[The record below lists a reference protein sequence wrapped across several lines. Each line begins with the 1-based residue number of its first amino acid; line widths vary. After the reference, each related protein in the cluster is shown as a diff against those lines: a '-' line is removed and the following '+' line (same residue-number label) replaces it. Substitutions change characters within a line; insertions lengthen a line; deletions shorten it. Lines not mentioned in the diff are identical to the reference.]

1 MRFPTRPAVNMRL
14 TCSMSISIAI
24 ILASIGLAAAEPM
37 PVETIRTLTEE
48 NTRSAIALYREFLSL
63 PNDANYPD
71 DIQRMVEWMEAAF
84 SARGFATQRIATAGS
99 PLLLATRHVADD
111 ARTVLIY
118 LQSDGQP
125 VDPTAWFQED
135 PYTPVLKERTP
146 SGQFERIPW
155 EILEH
160 TYNPDWRVFAR
171 SAADSKGPMTQFKV
185 AMELLDE
192 AGFEPAF
199 NIKVIIDTEEE
210 MGSPNLPDA
219 VAANRDLLAADML
232 LIFDGPPHPSNKPT
246 VGFGARGIVT
256 ITLVTHGPKVP
267 QHSGHYGN
275 FVPNPAFHMAHILSS
290 MKSQDGR
297 VLLPG
302 FYDGVTLSDEIR
314 AVLEAVPDDEE
325 KILGDMGLIK
335 RDAVAPTLQEA
346 IQYPSLNIRGMSSG
360 WVGRESRTIIP
371 ATATAE
377 IDMRLVKESDYLYL
391 LRLVRSHIG
400 NLGYHVIDHAPSDA
414 ERLEHSDI
422 VTFTYEFS
430 YAAYRSDMDAPA
442 GQLARAGMRHLY
454 GEEPILLRTSGGS
467 VPISPFV
474 ETLGVPAAKVPTV
487 NIDNNQ
493 HSPNEN
499 IRLGNFIEG
508 IAILMSVMS
517 QTPE

>member
-1 MRFPTRPAVNMRL
+1 MRQRTAF
-14 TCSMSISIAI
+14 SIFLAI
-24 ILASIGLAAAEPM
+24 IICSFATATAEPL
-37 PVETIRTLTEE
+37 PVDTIRTLTHEH
-48 NTRSAIALYREFLSL
+48 TRQAIALYREFLSL

-71 DIQRMVEWMEAAF
+71 DIQRMVEWMEDAF
-84 SARGFATQRIATAGS
+84 SARGFAMQRIATAGS
-99 PLLLATRHVADD
+99 PLLLAERRVADD
-111 ARTVLIY
+111 AKTVLVY

-135 PYTPVLKERTP
+135 PYTPVLKERTE
-146 SGQFERIPW
+146 SGDFERIPW
-155 EILEH
+155 ELLD
-160 TYNPDWRVFAR
+160 TSYNPDWRVFAR
-171 SAADSKGPMTQFKV
+171 SASDSKGPMTQFLL
-185 AMELLDE
+185 AMELLDQ

-210 MGSPNLPDA
+210 LGSPNLPEA
-219 VAANRDLLAADML
+219 VEANRELLAADIL

-246 VGFGARGIVT
+246 VGFGARGIAS
-256 ITLVTHGPKVP
+256 ITLVTYGPKVP

-275 FVPNPAFHMAHILSS
+275 FVPNPAFHMTRILSS
-290 MKSQDGR
+290 MKSPDGR

-302 FYDGVTLSDEIR
+302 FYDGVTISDEVR
-314 AVLEAVPDDEE
+314 AILEAVPDDEE

-335 RDAVAPTLQEA
+335 HDAVAPTLQEA

-360 WVGRESRTIIP
+360 WVGKESRTIIP

-377 IDMRLVKESDYLYL
+377 IDMRLVKESDHLYL
-391 LRLVRSHIG
+391 LGLVRSHIEG
-400 NLGYHVIDHAPSDA
+400 LGYHVIDHEPSAA
-414 ERLEHSDI
+414 ERLEHADI
-422 VTFTYEFS
+422 VSFTYDFS
-430 YAAYRSDMDAPA
+430 YAAYRSDMDAAA
-442 GQLARAGMRHLY
+442 GRLARAGMRHLY
-454 GEEPILLRTSGGS
+454 GEEPILVRTSGGS

-474 ETLGVPAAKVPTV
+474 ETLGVPAAKVATV

-517 QTPE
+517 QTPD

>member
-1 MRFPTRPAVNMRL
+1 MRL
-14 TCSMSISIAI
+14 RIAISIF
-24 ILASIGLAAAEPM
+24 LANVIGIFGTALAEPL
-37 PVETIRTLTEE
+37 PVDTIRALTQQH
-48 NTRSAIALYREFLSL
+48 TRQAIALFREFLSL

-71 DIQRMVEWMEAAF
+71 DIQRMVEWMEVAF
-84 SARGFATQRIATAGS
+84 ADRGFATQRIATAGS
-99 PLLLATRHVADD
+99 PLLLAERHISDD
-111 ARTVLIY
+111 AKTVLIY
-118 LQSDGQP
+118 LQADGQP

-135 PYTPVLKERTP
+135 PYTPVLKERTE
-146 SGQFERIPW
+146 SGSYERIPW
-155 EILEH
+155 ELLD
-160 TYNPDWRVFAR
+160 TSYSPDWRVFAR
-171 SAADSKGPMTQFKV
+171 SAADSKGPMTQFLV
-185 AMELLDE
+185 AMDLLDK

-210 MGSPNLPDA
+210 MGSPNLPEA
-219 VAANRDLLAADML
+219 VEANRDLLAADML

-256 ITLVTHGPKVP
+256 ITLVAYGPKVP

-275 FVPNPAFHMAHILSS
+275 FVPNPAFHMTRILSS
-290 MKSQDGR
+290 MKSSDGR

-302 FYDGVTLSDEIR
+302 FYDGITISDEVR

-325 KILGDMGLIK
+325 KILADMGLIK
-335 RDAVAPTLQEA
+335 HDSVAPTLQEA

-360 WVGRESRTIIP
+360 WVGKESRTIIP

-377 IDMRLVKESDYLYL
+377 IDMRLVKESDYQHL
-391 LRLVRSHIG
+391 LGLVRSHIEG
-400 NLGYHVIDHAPSDA
+400 LGYHVLDHEPSA
-414 ERLEHSDI
+414 AQRLEHADI
-422 VTFTYEFS
+422 VSFTYDFS
-430 YAAYRSDMDAPA
+430 YAAYRSDMDAAA
-442 GQLARAGMRHLY
+442 GRLARAGMRHLY
-454 GEEPILLRTSGGS
+454 GEEPILVRTSGGS

-517 QTPE
+517 QTPD

>member
-1 MRFPTRPAVNMRL
+1 MRL
-14 TCSMSISIAI
+14 INSMLISLAI
-24 ILASIGLAAAEPM
+24 ILGSSGIAMAEPM
-37 PVETIRTLTEE
+37 PVETIRALTEE
-48 NTRSAIALYREFLSL
+48 NTRPAIALFRAFLSL

-71 DIQRMVEWMEAAF
+71 DIHRMVEWMEVAF
-84 SARGFATQRIATAGS
+84 SERGFATQRIATAGS
-99 PLLLATRHVADD
+99 PLLLAERHLTDD
-111 ARTVLIY
+111 AKTVLIY

-135 PYTPVLKERTP
+135 PYTPVLKEPTA
-146 SGQFERIPW
+146 SGHFERIPW
-155 EILEH
+155 ELLES

-171 SAADSKGPMTQFKV
+171 SAADSKGPMTQFMV
-185 AMELLDE
+185 AMDLLDE

-210 MGSPNLPDA
+210 MGSPNLPQA

-232 LIFDGPPHPSNKPT
+232 LIFDGPPHPSNNPT

-275 FVPNPAFHMAHILSS
+275 FVPNPALHMAHILSS

-302 FYDGVTLSDEIR
+302 FYDGVTISDEVR
-314 AVLEAVPDDEE
+314 AVLEAVPDDAE

-335 RDAVAPTLQEA
+335 HDAVAPTLQEA
-346 IQYPSLNIRGMSSG
+346 IQYPSLNIRGLSSG
-360 WVGRESRTIIP
+360 WVGKESRTIIP

-377 IDMRLVKESDYLYL
+377 IDMRLVKESDYMYL
-391 LRLVRSHIG
+391 LGLVRSHIEK
-400 NLGYHVIDHAPSDA
+400 LGYHVIDHDPSA
-414 ERLEHSDI
+414 IERLEHSDI

-442 GQLARAGMRHLY
+442 GRLVRAAMRHLY
-454 GEEPILLRTSGGS
+454 GEEPILIRTSGGS

-517 QTPE
+517 QTPD